1 MMKLTKTRWAVILTV
16 ILLLISAFAADISVF
31 ARDCERLRD
40 DVLRLHVIAN
50 SDSEADQAVK
60 LEVRD
65 FLLRETKSRVGDAA
79 DKKEAEAYFR
89 ENAAEL
95 TEKVNAFL
103 AEKGFDYGAEI
114 SLSRS
119 YFETREYDGSTLPSG
134 DYDAIKAVLGKGEG
148 KNWWCVLFPP
158 LCVSAAKG
166 NELPARDQ
174 KLMQSGDET
183 GYRIKLKIVEW
194 FRFLKSLFD

>member
-1 MMKLTKTRWAVILTV
+1 MTKTRLAVILTV
-16 ILLLISAFAADISVF
+16 ILLLISAFAADVSVF
-31 ARDCERLRD
+31 ARDCEELRG

-65 FLLRETKSRVGDAA
+65 LLLGETKSRVGDAA
-79 DKKEAEAYFR
+79 DKYDAENYFR
-89 ENAAEL
+89 ENAAAL

-103 AEKGFDYGAEI
+103 AEKGFAYGAEI

-119 YFETREYDGSTLPSG
+119 YFETREYDGNTLPSG
-134 DYDAIKAVLGKGEG
+134 DYDALKVVLGKGEG

-158 LCVSAAKG
+158 LCVSAADG
-166 NELPARDQ
+166 DELPAREYS
-174 KLMQSGDET
+174 LMRSGSGT
-183 GYRIKLKIVEW
+183 GYKIKLKVVEW
-194 FRFLKSLFD
+194 FRFLKNLFS